1 MHATLS
7 DDEDDSQSYEE
18 KEIVTFVVSYMP
30 HESSNSKEEEN
41 IDSNLSH
48 KSDDTSDDKIED
60 ELDLQT
66 AYDQLCE

>member
-18 KEIVTFVVSYMP
+18 KEVVAFVASYLP
-30 HESSNSKEEEN
+30 YKFSNSKEEEN

-48 KSDDTSDDKIED
+48 KSYDTSDEEVEE

-66 AYDQLCE
+66 TYYQLCE